1 MKNFMRII
9 ISLFLVLP
17 VYSQAE
23 QPELGKY
30 PQMFSGDD
38 YKITLLRVGKDET
51 TVLIKVDGVDNAFDG
66 QIYMHTKLCDN
77 TACTSYKY
85 ETTEIPGKEK
95 WWTIQSSR
103 PWGDYDSMSFYP
115 PGIDKKYSIG
125 AGNRPDG
132 FDSQKFYQEYLG
144 QKALRK

>member
-1 MKNFMRII
+1 MKSFIRILI
-9 ISLFLVLP
+9 GLSLLVP
-17 VYSQAE
+17 IYSQAV

-38 YKITLLRVGKDET
+38 YTITLLRLGKDET

-66 QIYMHTKLCDN
+66 QIYKHTKICGN
-77 TACTSYKY
+77 TACTNYKF
-85 ETTEIPGKEK
+85 ETKDIPGKK
-95 WWTIQSSR
+95 RWWTIQSNR
-103 PWGDYDSMSFYP
+103 QWGEYDSMSFYP
-115 PGIDKKYSIG
+115 PGINKKHYIS
-125 AGNRPDG
+125 ADRRPKD